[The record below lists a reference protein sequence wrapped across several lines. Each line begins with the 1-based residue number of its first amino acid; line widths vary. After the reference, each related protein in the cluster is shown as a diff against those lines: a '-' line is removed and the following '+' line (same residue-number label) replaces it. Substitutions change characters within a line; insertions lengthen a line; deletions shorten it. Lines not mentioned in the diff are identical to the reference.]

1 MSMSDDDAEIL
12 AVARAGFLDEAQD
25 MLRQFEQGLLV
36 LESEPGDSESL
47 NSAFRAAH
55 TIKGT
60 AGMFGCDAVVA
71 FTHEA
76 ETLLEALRSGQRQ
89 LDDTVV
95 AALLESRDQMEA
107 LLEEVRSGHEDPAV
121 KASSQALAARL
132 RALLG
137 KDEPS
142 AAEPATDP
150 NEAAAAASASECA
163 VSARSCWHLSL
174 RFQQDALRNGLDPLS
189 FLRYLATLG
198 EVLAVRTQSQAIPAL
213 EDLDAEACH
222 LGFELRF
229 DSPASRQDIERV
241 FEFAVDDSD
250 VQILAPDAAPADFEA
265 LASLRCGDDAAA
277 RAALFECW
285 RDMGLRFELRLEA
298 VVPADTDDEEAQPL
312 VVPHIERRSAT
323 PERTAARGGDRRSGV
338 GERREGGRDRRAGD
352 ETRFVRVR
360 ADKLDKLIDLI
371 GELVIAGSGAQMIA
385 HLEGNEALVE
395 ANSRVMDLVQE
406 TRDGTLALRMVPIG
420 ETFAR
425 FQRVVR
431 DVSKQLGKEVEL
443 VVTGG
448 DAELDKSMVDAIAD
462 PLMHLVRNS
471 MDHGLEAPLERLAA
485 GKQALGRLALN
496 AFHEAGSIVIEVSD
510 DGRGLA
516 RERILNKA
524 IERGLIPENQVLAD
538 HEVWQLIFLPGFS
551 TAETI
556 TDLSGRG
563 VGMDVVKRSIESL
576 RGTISLSSSSGRGTL
591 TQIRLPLTLA
601 MIDGFLTL
609 VGGVNYVLPLAA
621 VAECIDVP
629 EECEREAE
637 RPADERR
644 ISGTFNL
651 RGEVLPWLD
660 LARFY
665 GIQQDL
671 TAPEL
676 ATNSGSRRR
685 RSVVVVRDG
694 QTRLGLIVDRL
705 LGEHQT
711 VIKPLS
717 GIFQHLKA
725 LAGSTILGSGEVA
738 LLLDV
743 PGLTAAAIRGGQRER
758 ERGHVKS
765 DQTTQRIASRSN

>member
-12 AVARAGFLDEAQD
+12 AVARAGFLDEAQA
-25 MLRQFEQGLLV
+25 MLHQFEEGLLV
-36 LESEPGDSESL
+36 LENNPDDAESL

-60 AGMFGCDAVVA
+60 AGMFGCDAVVT

-76 ETLLEALRSGQRQ
+76 ETLLEALRSNQRQ
-89 LDDTVV
+89 LDGDVV
-95 AALLESRDQMEA
+95 AALLESRDQIE
-107 LLEEVRSGHEDPAV
+107 LLLGEVQSGANDPAV
-121 KASSQALAARL
+121 AASSAALASRL

-137 KDEPS
+137 APDPAP
-142 AAEPATDP
+142 AAPVVETPVAAPPALSP
-150 NEAAAAASASECA
+150 QF
-163 VSARSCWHLSL
+163 WHLSL
-174 RFQQDALRNGLDPLS
+174 RFFPDALRNGLDPLS

-198 EVLAVRTQSQAIPAL
+198 EVKAITCLTANVPAL
-213 EDLDAEACH
+213 EALDAEACY

-229 DSPASRQDIERV
+229 DSRATLEEISRV
-241 FEFAVDDSD
+241 FEFAAEDSSI
-250 VQILAPDAAPADFEA
+250 QILAPDAAPAAFET
-265 LASLRCGDDAAA
+265 LASLRCDADAEA
-277 RAALFECW
+277 RAALFDCW
-285 RDMGLRFELRLEA
+285 RAMGMHFDLRVEVVGTPASEA
-298 VVPADTDDEEAQPL
+298 APVL
-312 VVPHIERRSAT
+312 VPHIERR
-323 PERTAARGGDRRSGV
+323 AAAAEGSDPTKRKVSDRRSGE

-385 HLEGNEALVE
+385 HQEGAEVLLEATQ
-395 ANSRVMDLVQE
+395 RVMDLVQE

-420 ETFAR
+420 ETFGR

-431 DVSKQLGKEVEL
+431 DVSKQLGKEVDL
-443 VVTGG
+443 VVSGG
-448 DAELDKSMVDAIAD
+448 DTEMDKSMVDSIAD

-471 MDHGLEAPLERLAA
+471 MDHGLETFDERLAT
-485 GKQALGRLALN
+485 GKPAAGRLALN
-496 AFHEAGSIVIEVSD
+496 AYHEAGAVVIEVSD

-516 RERILNKA
+516 RERILKKA
-524 IERGLIPENQVLAD
+524 VERELIAPGQVLSD

-551 TAETI
+551 TAEQI

-576 RGTISLSSSSGRGTL
+576 RGTITLTSSAGLGTL

-601 MIDGFLTL
+601 MIDGFLTM

-621 VAECIDVP
+621 VSECIDVP
-629 EECEREAE
+629 AECAKQNGRV
-637 RPADERR
+637 
-644 ISGTFNL
+644 SGTFDL
-651 RGEVLPWLD
+651 RGEILPWLD

-665 GIQQDL
+665 GIS
-671 TAPEL
+671 TSGHEAEL
-676 ATNSGSRRR
+676 SRR

-694 QTRLGLIVDRL
+694 PTRIGLIVDRL

-743 PGLTAAAIRGGQRER
+743 SGLFAAAIKGGQRQQQAGSTR
-758 ERGHVKS
+758 QH
-765 DQTTQRIASRSN
+765 

>member
-1 MSMSDDDAEIL
+1 MSMTDDDAEIL
-12 AVARAGFLDEAQD
+12 AIARDGFLDEAQE
-25 MLRQFEQGLLV
+25 MLRQFEAGLLV
-36 LESEPGDSESL
+36 LENNPDDSESL

-60 AGMFGCDAVVA
+60 AGMFGCDAVVT

-76 ETLLEALRSGQRQ
+76 ETLLEALRSNQRQ
-89 LDDTVV
+89 LDGDVV
-95 AALLESRDQMEA
+95 AALLESRDQIE
-107 LLEEVRSGHEDPAV
+107 LLLGEVQSGDSDPAV
-121 KASSQALAARL
+121 AAASAALAVRL

-137 KDEPS
+137 APEP
-142 AAEPATDP
+142 EPALAPVATALP
-150 NEAAAAASASECA
+150 VAAAAS
-163 VSARSCWHLSL
+163 VGNKLWHLSL
-174 RFQQDALRNGLDPLS
+174 RFFPDALRNGLDPLS

-198 EVLAVRTQSQAIPAL
+198 EVKAITTLSGAVPAL
-213 EDLDAEACH
+213 EALDAEACY

-229 DSPASRQDIERV
+229 DSQATLDEIARV
-241 FEFAVDDSD
+241 FEFAAEDSSI
-250 VQILAPDAAPADFEA
+250 QILPPGTAPAAFES
-265 LASLRCGDDAAA
+265 LATLRCGDDAQT
-277 RAALFECW
+277 RSDLFDCW
-285 RDMGLRFELRLEA
+285 RAMGMHFDLRVEVVGAPAGEA
-298 VVPADTDDEEAQPL
+298 APVL
-312 VVPHIERRSAT
+312 VPHIERRAESTQRKAS
-323 PERTAARGGDRRSGV
+323 DRRSGE

-385 HLEGNEALVE
+385 HQEGAEVLLEATQ
-395 ANSRVMDLVQE
+395 RVMDLVQE

-431 DVSKQLGKEVEL
+431 DVSKQLGKEVDL
-443 VVTGG
+443 VVSGG
-448 DAELDKSMVDAIAD
+448 DTEMDKSMVDSIGD

-471 MDHGLEAPLERLAA
+471 MDHGLETFDERLATGKPAA
-485 GKQALGRLALN
+485 GKLALN
-496 AFHEAGSIVIEVSD
+496 AYHEAGAVVIEVSD

-516 RERILNKA
+516 RERIVKKA
-524 IERGLIPENQVLAD
+524 VERGLIAEGQVLSD
-538 HEVWQLIFLPGFS
+538 HEVWQLIFQPGFS
-551 TAETI
+551 TAEAV

-576 RGTISLSSSSGRGTL
+576 RGSITLTSTAGHGTL

-601 MIDGFLTL
+601 MIDGFLTM

-621 VAECIDVP
+621 VSECIDVP
-629 EECEREAE
+629 AECARQSERV
-637 RPADERR
+637 
-644 ISGTFNL
+644 SGTFDL
-651 RGEVLPWLD
+651 RGEIIPWLD

-665 GIQQDL
+665 GVS
-671 TAPEL
+671 AAGPE
-676 ATNSGSRRR
+676 TEQSRR

-694 QTRLGLIVDRL
+694 PTRIGLIVDRL

-743 PGLTAAAIRGGQRER
+743 SGLFAAAIRGS
-758 ERGHVKS
+758 KS
-765 DQTTQRIASRSN
+765 GNKSGNKGGNLKPQKNSAAPDSSTATTH

>member
-12 AVARAGFLDEAQD
+12 AVARAGFLDEAQE

-36 LESEPGDSESL
+36 LESDPADSESL

-60 AGMFGCDAVVA
+60 AGMFGCDAVVS

-76 ETLLEALRSGQRQ
+76 ETLLEALRANQRQ
-89 LDDTVV
+89 LDDDVMG
-95 AALLESRDQMEA
+95 ALLESRDQIEM
-107 LLEEVRSGHEDPAV
+107 LLGEVRSGESDPQVA
-121 KASSQALAARL
+121 ASSAALAGRL

-137 KDEPS
+137 KP
-142 AAEPATDP
+142 ALAEPPPATQ
-150 NEAAAAASASECA
+150 AAIETKAETAADHG
-163 VSARSCWHLSL
+163 WHLSL
-174 RFQQDALRNGLDPLS
+174 RFLADALRNGLDPLS
-189 FLRYLATLG
+189 FIRYLRTLG
-198 EVLAVRTQSQAIPAL
+198 KVTAIRTQTAAVPAL
-213 EDLDAEACH
+213 DALDAEACY
-222 LGFELRF
+222 LGFEIRF
-229 DSPASRQDIERV
+229 ESAASHAEIEQV
-241 FEFAVDDSD
+241 FEFAADDSD
-250 VQILAPDAAPADFEA
+250 IVILPPGSPPAAFED
-265 LASLRCGDDAAA
+265 LATQRCGSDAEA
-277 RAALFECW
+277 RTALFDCW
-285 RDMGLRFELRLEA
+285 RAMGIQFEVRLEPLRTPEA
-298 VVPADTDDEEAQPL
+298 NKADEAPP
-312 VVPHIERRSAT
+312 VIPHIERRA
-323 PERTAARGGDRRSGV
+323 PAAEGEVKRGGDRRSGV

-385 HLEGNEALVE
+385 HQEGAEVLLEATQ
-395 ANSRVMDLVQE
+395 RVMDLVQE

-443 VVTGG
+443 IVTGG
-448 DAELDKSMVDAIAD
+448 DTELDKSMVDAIAD

-471 MDHGLEAPLERLAA
+471 MDHGLETCEERLAT
-485 GKQALGRLALN
+485 GKSPSGRLALN
-496 AFHEAGSIVIEVSD
+496 AFHEAGAVVIEVSD

-516 RERILNKA
+516 RERILRKA
-524 IERGLIPENQVLAD
+524 VERELVAEGQILSD
-538 HEVWQLIFLPGFS
+538 HEVWQLIFQPGFS
-551 TAETI
+551 TAEQI

-576 RGTISLSSSSGRGTL
+576 RGTISLSSQVGQGTL

-601 MIDGFLTL
+601 MIDGFLTM

-629 EECEREAE
+629 GECSSQDEA
-637 RPADERR
+637 RV
-644 ISGTFNL
+644 SGTFNL

-665 GIQQDL
+665 GVKPDL
-671 TAPEL
+671 
-676 ATNSGSRRR
+676 SRR

-694 QTRLGLIVDRL
+694 PTRVGLIVDRL
-705 LGEHQT
+705 MGEHQT

-717 GIFQHLKA
+717 SIFQHLKA

-743 PGLTAAAIRGGQRER
+743 SGLFAAAIEGGQRAR
-758 ERGHVKS
+758 LIARPGSQATHQSAHLTSSVQGKS
-765 DQTTQRIASRSN
+765 SA

>member
-36 LESEPGDSESL
+36 LESDPGDSESL

-89 LDDTVV
+89 LDGTVV

-107 LLEEVRSGHEDPAV
+107 LLEEVRSGQEDPAV

-137 KDEPS
+137 KTD
-142 AAEPATDP
+142 AVEPATQAQAIEETATP
-150 NEAAAAASASECA
+150 LSATSEAAT
-163 VSARSCWHLSL
+163 RSCWHLSL

-198 EVLAVRTQSQAIPAL
+198 DVLAVRTQAQDVPAL

-222 LGFELRF
+222 LGFEVRF

-250 VQILAPDAAPADFEA
+250 VQILAPGAPPAEFEA

-277 RAALFECW
+277 RAALFDCW
-285 RDMGLRFELRLEA
+285 HGMGLRFELRLATVA
-298 VVPADTDDEEAQPL
+298 VADEKDSEVAEPQL
-312 VVPHIERRSAT
+312 VPHIERRAAA
-323 PERTAARGGDRRSGV
+323 PEQNAARGSDRRSGV

-471 MDHGLEAPLERLAA
+471 MDHGLEAPAERLAA
-485 GKQALGRLALN
+485 GKQAQGRLALN

-524 IERGLIPENQVLAD
+524 IERGLITENQMLAD

-551 TAETI
+551 TAEAI

-576 RGTISLSSSSGRGTL
+576 RGNISLSSSSGRGTL

-601 MIDGFLTL
+601 MIDGFLTV
-609 VGGVNYVLPLAA
+609 VGGVNYVLPLAS

-629 EECEREAE
+629 TECSSQEEA
-637 RPADERR
+637 R

-665 GIQQDL
+665 GVQPDF
-671 TAPEL
+671 
-676 ATNSGSRRR
+676 SRR

-694 QTRLGLIVDRL
+694 PTRVGLIVDRL
-705 LGEHQT
+705 MGEHQT

-743 PGLTAAAIRGGQRER
+743 SGLFAAAIRDSQNK
-758 ERGHVKS
+758 KS
-765 DQTTQRIASRSN
+765 PSHTSR

>member
-1 MSMSDDDAEIL
+1 MSMTDDDAEIL
-12 AVARAGFLDEAQD
+12 ATARAGFLDEAQE

-36 LESEPGDSESL
+36 LESDPADAESL

-60 AGMFGCDAVVA
+60 AGMFGCDAVVS

-76 ETLLEALRSGQRQ
+76 ETLLEALRANQRQ
-89 LDDTVV
+89 LDDAVMS
-95 AALLESRDQMEA
+95 ALLESRDQIEA
-107 LLEEVRSGHEDPAV
+107 LLGEVRSGDSDPAV
-121 KASSQALAARL
+121 AASSAALAARL

-137 KDEPS
+137 HPQEAATAPAPS
-142 AAEPATDP
+142 VAAPTVAEAVAEPI
-150 NEAAAAASASECA
+150 
-163 VSARSCWHLSL
+163 WHLSL
-174 RFQQDALRNGLDPLS
+174 RFFPDALRNGLDPLS
-189 FLRYLATLG
+189 FIRYLGTLG
-198 EVLAVRTQSQAIPAL
+198 KVRAIRTQTQAIPAL
-213 EDLDAEACH
+213 EALDAESCY

-229 DSPASRQDIERV
+229 DSEATHAAIEQV
-241 FEFAVDDSD
+241 FEFAAEDSD
-250 VQILAPDAAPADFEA
+250 VVIVPPGAPLAAFED
-265 LASLRCGDDAAA
+265 LATRRCGEDAEARTALFDCWQSMGLTFEVRLEPVVKAVAEAATDDA
-277 RAALFECW
+277 
-285 RDMGLRFELRLEA
+285 
-298 VVPADTDDEEAQPL
+298 VPTL
-312 VVPHIERRSAT
+312 VPHIERRAPSA
-323 PERTAARGGDRRSGV
+323 EGEVKRGGDRRSGV

-385 HLEGNEALVE
+385 HQEGAEVLVE
-395 ANSRVMDLVQE
+395 ATQRVMDLVQE

-431 DVSKQLGKEVEL
+431 DVSKQLGKEVDL

-448 DAELDKSMVDAIAD
+448 DTELDKSMVDAIAD

-471 MDHGLEAPLERLAA
+471 LDHGLETGDDRLAA
-485 GKQALGRLALN
+485 GKSPTGRLALN
-496 AFHEAGSIVIEVSD
+496 AFHEAGSVVIEVSD

-516 RERILNKA
+516 RDRILKKA
-524 IERGLIPENQVLAD
+524 IERELVAEGQVLSD
-538 HEVWQLIFLPGFS
+538 HEVWQLIFQPGFS
-551 TAETI
+551 TAEQV

-563 VGMDVVKRSIESL
+563 VGMDVVKRSIEAL
-576 RGTISLSSSSGRGTL
+576 RGTIALTSQVGQGTL

-601 MIDGFLTL
+601 MIDGFLTM

-629 EECEREAE
+629 SECHSQTERV
-637 RPADERR
+637 
-644 ISGTFNL
+644 SGTFDL

-665 GIQQDL
+665 GVDPSNTDGL
-671 TAPEL
+671 
-676 ATNSGSRRR
+676 RR

-694 QTRLGLIVDRL
+694 PTRVGLIVDRL

-743 PGLTAAAIRGGQRER
+743 SGLFAAAIRDGQNSNRAGPGR
-758 ERGHVKS
+758 NQGSSATGVS
-765 DQTTQRIASRSN
+765 TQGKH

>member
-12 AVARAGFLDEAQD
+12 AIARAGFLDEAQE
-25 MLRQFEQGLLV
+25 MLRQFEEGLLV
-36 LESEPGDSESL
+36 LENNPDDSESL

-60 AGMFGCDAVVA
+60 AGMFGCDAVVT

-76 ETLLEALRSGQRQ
+76 ETLLEALRSNQRQ
-89 LDDTVV
+89 LDGDVV
-95 AALLESRDQMEA
+95 AALLESRDQIE
-107 LLEEVRSGHEDPAV
+107 LLLGEVQSGESDPAIA
-121 KASSQALAARL
+121 ASSAALASRL

-137 KDEPS
+137 AP
-142 AAEPATDP
+142 EPAP
-150 NEAAAAASASECA
+150 AVLAAQPAAAAVAPAAAAATENSF
-163 VSARSCWHLSL
+163 WHLSL
-174 RFQQDALRNGLDPLS
+174 RFFADALRNGLDPLS

-198 EVLAVRTQSQAIPAL
+198 EVKAITTLTEAVPAL
-213 EDLDAEACH
+213 DSLDAEACY

-229 DSPASRQDIERV
+229 DSPASLDEISRV
-241 FEFAVDDSD
+241 FEFAAEDSSI
-250 VQILAPDAAPADFEA
+250 QILPPGTAPAAFEA
-265 LASLRCGDDAAA
+265 LATLRCGDDAQA
-277 RAALFECW
+277 RSALFDCW
-285 RDMGLRFELRLEA
+285 RAMGMHFDLRVE
-298 VVPADTDDEEAQPL
+298 VVGAPASEVAPVL
-312 VVPHIERRSAT
+312 VPHIERR
-323 PERTAARGGDRRSGV
+323 AAAEGADPRKGKVSDRRSGE

-385 HLEGNEALVE
+385 HQEGAEVLLEATQ
-395 ANSRVMDLVQE
+395 RVMDLVQE

-431 DVSKQLGKEVEL
+431 DVSKQLGKEVDL
-443 VVTGG
+443 VVSGG
-448 DAELDKSMVDAIAD
+448 DTEMDKSMVDSIGD

-471 MDHGLEAPLERLAA
+471 MDHGLETFDERLAT
-485 GKQALGRLALN
+485 GKPAAGRLALN
-496 AFHEAGSIVIEVSD
+496 AYHEAGAVVIEVSD

-516 RERILNKA
+516 RERILKKA
-524 IERGLIPENQVLAD
+524 VERELIAPGQVLSD

-551 TAETI
+551 TAEQI

-576 RGTISLSSSSGRGTL
+576 RGTITLTSSAGQGTL

-601 MIDGFLTL
+601 MIDGFLTM

-621 VAECIDVP
+621 VSECIDVP
-629 EECEREAE
+629 AECAKQNGRV
-637 RPADERR
+637 
-644 ISGTFNL
+644 SGTFDL
-651 RGEVLPWLD
+651 RGEILPWLD

-665 GIQQDL
+665 GIS
-671 TAPEL
+671 ASGHEAEL
-676 ATNSGSRRR
+676 SRR

-694 QTRLGLIVDRL
+694 PTRIGLIVDRL

-743 PGLTAAAIRGGQRER
+743 SGLFAAAIKGGQR
-758 ERGHVKS
+758 
-765 DQTTQRIASRSN
+765 QQQASSARHR

>member
-1 MSMSDDDAEIL
+1 MSMTDDDAEIL
-12 AVARAGFLDEAQD
+12 AIARAGFLDEAQE
-25 MLRQFEQGLLV
+25 MLRQFEEGLLV
-36 LESEPGDSESL
+36 LENNPDDSESL

-60 AGMFGCDAVVA
+60 AGMFGCDAVVT

-76 ETLLEALRSGQRQ
+76 ETLLEALRSNQRQ
-89 LDDTVV
+89 LDGDVV
-95 AALLESRDQMEA
+95 AALLESRDQIE
-107 LLEEVRSGHEDPAV
+107 LLLGEVQSGESDPAV
-121 KASSQALAARL
+121 AASSAALASRL

-137 KDEPS
+137 APEATAPP
-142 AAEPATDP
+142 AAIAEAPVAP
-150 NEAAAAASASECA
+150 AAATAAAQA
-163 VSARSCWHLSL
+163 QQYWHLSL
-174 RFQQDALRNGLDPLS
+174 RFFADALRNGLDPLS

-198 EVLAVRTQSQAIPAL
+198 EVKAITALTETLPAL
-213 EDLDAEACH
+213 EALDAEACY

-229 DSPASRQDIERV
+229 ESPASLEDISRV
-241 FEFAVDDSD
+241 FEFAAEDSSI
-250 VQILAPDAAPADFEA
+250 QILPPDAAPAAFET
-265 LASLRCGDDAAA
+265 LATLRCGDDAEA
-277 RAALFECW
+277 RAVLFDCW
-285 RDMGLRFELRLEA
+285 RAMGMHFDLRVE
-298 VVPADTDDEEAQPL
+298 VVGTPASEEAPVL
-312 VVPHIERRSAT
+312 VPHIERR
-323 PERTAARGGDRRSGV
+323 AAPAEGAQRKVSDRRSGE

-385 HLEGNEALVE
+385 HQEGAEVLLEATQ
-395 ANSRVMDLVQE
+395 RVMDLVQE

-431 DVSKQLGKEVEL
+431 DVSKQLGKEVDL
-443 VVTGG
+443 VVSGG
-448 DAELDKSMVDAIAD
+448 DTEMDKSMVDSIAD

-471 MDHGLEAPLERLAA
+471 MDHGLETFDERLAT
-485 GKQALGRLALN
+485 GKPAAGRLALN
-496 AFHEAGSIVIEVSD
+496 AYHEAGAVVIEVSD

-516 RERILNKA
+516 RDRILKKA
-524 IERGLIPENQVLAD
+524 VERELIAPGQVLSD
-538 HEVWQLIFLPGFS
+538 HEVWQLIFQPGFS
-551 TAETI
+551 TAEQV

-576 RGTISLSSSSGRGTL
+576 RGTITLSSTAGHGTL

-601 MIDGFLTL
+601 MIDGFLTM

-621 VAECIDVP
+621 VSECIDVP
-629 EECEREAE
+629 AECAKQNGRV
-637 RPADERR
+637 
-644 ISGTFNL
+644 SGTFDL
-651 RGEVLPWLD
+651 RGEILPWLD

-665 GIQQDL
+665 GIS
-671 TAPEL
+671 A
-676 ATNSGSRRR
+676 SGHEAEHGRR

-694 QTRLGLIVDRL
+694 PTRVGLIVDRL

-743 PGLTAAAIRGGQRER
+743 SGLFAAAIRGGQRH
-758 ERGHVKS
+758 GAGAVQASTPALPDK
-765 DQTTQRIASRSN
+765 QR

>member
-1 MSMSDDDAEIL
+1 MNDDDDAEIL
-12 AVARAGFLDEAQD
+12 AVARAGFLDEAQE
-25 MLRQFEQGLLV
+25 MLRQFEQGLLI
-36 LESEPGDSESL
+36 LEGDPSDSESL

-89 LDDTVV
+89 LDDAVV
-95 AALLESRDQMEA
+95 AALLESRDQIELLLGEVQSGEA
-107 LLEEVRSGHEDPAV
+107 DPAV
-121 KASSQALAARL
+121 AAASAALASRL
-132 RALLG
+132 RALQGL
-137 KDEPS
+137 EPV
-142 AAEPATDP
+142 
-150 NEAAAAASASECA
+150 AAATSSATAGEAGASATSEQA
-163 VSARSCWHLSL
+163 LGTGAATNPFWHLSL
-174 RFQQDALRNGLDPLS
+174 RFGQDALRNGLDPLA

-198 EVLAVRTQSQAIPAL
+198 KVQAISTLSDAIPSLDA
-213 EDLDAEACH
+213 LDAEACY

-229 DSPASRQDIERV
+229 ESSATREDIERV
-241 FEFAVDDSD
+241 FEFAVEDSD
-250 VQILAPDAAPADFEA
+250 VQILAPGSTPAAFED
-265 LASLRCGDDAAA
+265 LAALRCGDDADA
-277 RAALFECW
+277 RAGLFQCW
-285 RDMGLRFELRLEA
+285 HEMGMRFAVRLEVIEIEAGAAAAETEA
-298 VVPADTDDEEAQPL
+298 VAP
-312 VVPHIERRSAT
+312 VVIPHIERRSSTDSASSAGG
-323 PERTAARGGDRRSGV
+323 ERRNDRRSGE

-371 GELVIAGSGAQMIA
+371 GELVIAGSGAQMVA
-385 HLEGNEALVE
+385 HLENSAVLLEATQ
-395 ANSRVMDLVQE
+395 RVMDLVQE

-420 ETFAR
+420 ETFGR

-431 DVSKQLGKEVEL
+431 DVSKQLGKEVDL

-448 DAELDKSMVDAIAD
+448 DTELDKSMVDSIAD

-471 MDHGLEAPLERLAA
+471 MDHGLETQDERLAA
-485 GKQALGRLALN
+485 GKPVMGRLSLN
-496 AFHEAGSIVIEVSD
+496 AYHDAGAVVIEVSD

-516 RERILNKA
+516 RERILKKA
-524 IERGLIPENQVLAD
+524 VERGLIAEGQILPE
-538 HEVWQLIFLPGFS
+538 HEIWQLIFHAGFS
-551 TAETI
+551 TAEQV

-563 VGMDVVKRSIESL
+563 VGMDVVKRNIEAL
-576 RGTISLSSSSGRGTL
+576 RGTIALSSEVGRGTL

-601 MIDGFLTL
+601 MIDGFLTM
-609 VGGVNYVLPLAA
+609 VGGVNYVLPLSA

-629 EECEREAE
+629 DECSKQGERV
-637 RPADERR
+637 
-644 ISGTFNL
+644 SGTFDL

-665 GIQQDL
+665 GVAADH
-671 TAPEL
+671 
-676 ATNSGSRRR
+676 SRR

-694 QTRLGLIVDRL
+694 QTRVGLIVDRL
-705 LGEHQT
+705 MGEHQT

-717 GIFQHLKA
+717 SIFQHLKA

-743 PGLTAAAIRGGQRER
+743 AGLLAVAIRKGQT
-758 ERGHVKS
+758 
-765 DQTTQRIASRSN
+765 DSRTVSLSHGSPS

>member
-1 MSMSDDDAEIL
+1 MTDDDAEIL
-12 AVARAGFLDEAQD
+12 AVARAGFLDEAQE
-25 MLRQFEQGLLV
+25 MLRQFEEGLLV
-36 LESEPGDSESL
+36 LENNPDDSESL

-60 AGMFGCDAVVA
+60 AGMFGCDAVVT

-76 ETLLEALRSGQRQ
+76 ETLLEALRSNQRQ
-89 LDDTVV
+89 LDGDVV
-95 AALLESRDQMEA
+95 AALLESRDQIE
-107 LLEEVRSGHEDPAV
+107 LLLGEVKSGDCDPAV
-121 KASSQALAARL
+121 AASSAALASRL

-137 KDEPS
+137 APEPVQ
-142 AAEPATDP
+142 
-150 NEAAAAASASECA
+150 AAAPVTAALPTPAATSSGN
-163 VSARSCWHLSL
+163 SYWHLSL
-174 RFQQDALRNGLDPLS
+174 RFLSDALRNGLDPLS

-198 EVLAVRTQSQAIPAL
+198 EVKAITTLTATVPAL
-213 EDLDAEACH
+213 EALDAEACY

-229 DSPASRQDIERV
+229 DSQASLEEISRV
-241 FEFAVDDSD
+241 FEFAAEDSSI
-250 VQILAPDAAPADFEA
+250 QILPPGTAPTAFES
-265 LASLRCGDDAAA
+265 LASLRCGDDADA

-285 RDMGLRFELRLEA
+285 RAMGMHFDLRVE
-298 VVPADTDDEEAQPL
+298 VVGAPASDETPVL
-312 VVPHIERRSAT
+312 VPHIERRAT
-323 PERTAARGGDRRSGV
+323 PAEGSPRKVSDRRSGE

-385 HLEGNEALVE
+385 HQEGAEVLLEATQ
-395 ANSRVMDLVQE
+395 RVMDLVQE

-431 DVSKQLGKEVEL
+431 DVSKQLGKEVDL
-443 VVTGG
+443 VVSGG
-448 DAELDKSMVDAIAD
+448 DTEMDKSMVDSIGD

-471 MDHGLEAPLERLAA
+471 MDHGLETFDERLAT
-485 GKQALGRLALN
+485 GKPAAGRLALN
-496 AFHEAGSIVIEVSD
+496 AYHEAGAVVIEVSD

-516 RERILNKA
+516 RDRIIKKAVER
-524 IERGLIPENQVLAD
+524 ELIPAGQVLSD
-538 HEVWQLIFLPGFS
+538 HEVWQLIFQPGFS
-551 TAETI
+551 TAEQV

-576 RGTISLSSSSGRGTL
+576 RGTITLTSTAGQGTL

-601 MIDGFLTL
+601 MIDGFLTM

-621 VAECIDVP
+621 VSECIDVP
-629 EECEREAE
+629 AECAKQNGRV
-637 RPADERR
+637 
-644 ISGTFNL
+644 SGTFDL
-651 RGEVLPWLD
+651 RGEILPWLD

-665 GIQQDL
+665 GIS
-671 TAPEL
+671 
-676 ATNSGSRRR
+676 ATGHEAEHGRR

-694 QTRLGLIVDRL
+694 PTRVGLIVDRL

-743 PGLTAAAIRGGQRER
+743 SGLFAAAIKGGQR
-758 ERGHVKS
+758 
-765 DQTTQRIASRSN
+765 QTSSVQPR

>member
-1 MSMSDDDAEIL
+1 MSMTDDDAEIL
-12 AVARAGFLDEAQD
+12 AVARAGFLDEAQE
-25 MLRQFEQGLLV
+25 MLRQFEEGLLV
-36 LESEPGDSESL
+36 LENNPEDSESL

-60 AGMFGCDAVVA
+60 AGMFGCDAVVT

-76 ETLLEALRSGQRQ
+76 ETLLEALRSNQRQ
-89 LDDTVV
+89 LDDDVV
-95 AALLESRDQMEA
+95 AALLESRDQIE
-107 LLEEVRSGHEDPAV
+107 LLLGEVQSGDSDPAV
-121 KASSQALAARL
+121 AASSAALASRL

-137 KDEPS
+137 AP
-142 AAEPATDP
+142 EPAQASKP
-150 NEAAAAASASECA
+150 VAAAAPAAAAPVA
-163 VSARSCWHLSL
+163 VDKIWHLSL
-174 RFQQDALRNGLDPLS
+174 RFLHDALRNGLDPLS

-198 EVLAVRTQSQAIPAL
+198 EIKAITALSAAVPPL
-213 EDLDAEACH
+213 ESLDAEACY

-229 DSPASRQDIERV
+229 ESTASLADITRV
-241 FEFAVDDSD
+241 FEFAAEDSSI
-250 VQILAPDAAPADFEA
+250 QILPPGTAPAAFET
-265 LASLRCGDDAAA
+265 LATLRCGDDAEA
-277 RAALFECW
+277 RVALFDCW
-285 RDMGLRFELRLEA
+285 RAMGMHFDLRVEVIGA
-298 VVPADTDDEEAQPL
+298 PASEEAPVL
-312 VVPHIERRSAT
+312 VPHIERR
-323 PERTAARGGDRRSGV
+323 AAAPADGAQRKVSDRRSGE

-385 HLEGNEALVE
+385 HQEGAEVLLEATQ
-395 ANSRVMDLVQE
+395 RVMDLVQE

-431 DVSKQLGKEVEL
+431 DVSKQLGKEVDL
-443 VVTGG
+443 VVSGG
-448 DAELDKSMVDAIAD
+448 DTEMDKSMVDSIGD

-471 MDHGLEAPLERLAA
+471 MDHGLETFDERLAT
-485 GKQALGRLALN
+485 GKPAAGRLALN
-496 AFHEAGSIVIEVSD
+496 AYHEAGSVVIEVSD

-516 RERILNKA
+516 RDRIIKKAVERD
-524 IERGLIPENQVLAD
+524 LIAAGQVLSD
-538 HEVWQLIFLPGFS
+538 HEVWQLIFQPGFS
-551 TAETI
+551 TAEQV

-576 RGTISLSSSSGRGTL
+576 RGTITLTSTVGHGTL

-601 MIDGFLTL
+601 MIDGFLTM

-621 VAECIDVP
+621 VSECIDVP
-629 EECEREAE
+629 AECAKQSDRV
-637 RPADERR
+637 
-644 ISGTFNL
+644 SGTFDL
-651 RGEVLPWLD
+651 RGEILPWLD

-665 GIQQDL
+665 GISAQGHE
-671 TAPEL
+671 TEH
-676 ATNSGSRRR
+676 SRR

-694 QTRLGLIVDRL
+694 PTRIGLIVDRL

-743 PGLTAAAIRGGQRER
+743 SGLFAAAIREGQ
-758 ERGHVKS
+758 HKKTAS
-765 DQTTQRIASRSN
+765 QASRAPSGQA

>member
-1 MSMSDDDAEIL
+1 MSMTDDDAEIL
-12 AVARAGFLDEAQD
+12 AVARAGFLDEAQE

-36 LESEPGDSESL
+36 LESDPRDSESL

-60 AGMFGCDAVVA
+60 AGMFGCEAVVS

-76 ETLLEALRSGQRQ
+76 ETLLEALRANQRQ
-89 LDDTVV
+89 LDDDVMS
-95 AALLESRDQMEA
+95 ALLESRDQIE
-107 LLEEVRSGHEDPAV
+107 LLLGEVRSGESDPDVA
-121 KASSQALAARL
+121 ASSATLAARL

-137 KDEPS
+137 QP
-142 AAEPATDP
+142 
-150 NEAAAAASASECA
+150 AAAKPAPTLPAAAPQA
-163 VSARSCWHLSL
+163 LVQAPDRTWHLSL
-174 RFQQDALRNGLDPLS
+174 RFLPDALRNGLDPLS
-189 FLRYLATLG
+189 FIRYLGTLG
-198 EVLAVRTQSQAIPAL
+198 EVKAIRTQTAAVPAL
-213 EDLDAEACH
+213 DALDAEACY

-229 DSPASRQDIERV
+229 ESDASHSAIEQV
-241 FEFAVDDSD
+241 FEFAAEDSD
-250 VQILAPDAAPADFEA
+250 VVILPPGAPPADFED
-265 LASLRCGDDAAA
+265 LATRRCGEDAEA
-277 RAALFECW
+277 RTALFDCW
-285 RDMGLRFELRLEA
+285 QSMGISFEVRLEA
-298 VVPADTDDEEAQPL
+298 APSAAETALADEAPPL
-312 VVPHIERRSAT
+312 VPHIERRAAS
-323 PERTAARGGDRRSGV
+323 PEGEIKRGSDRRSGV

-385 HLEGNEALVE
+385 HQEGAEVLLEATQ
-395 ANSRVMDLVQE
+395 RVMDLVQE

-443 VVTGG
+443 IVTGG
-448 DAELDKSMVDAIAD
+448 DTEMDKSMVDSIAD

-471 MDHGLEAPLERLAA
+471 MDHGLETFDERLAT
-485 GKQALGRLALN
+485 GKPATGRLALN
-496 AFHEAGSIVIEVSD
+496 AYHEAGAVVIEVSD

-516 RERILNKA
+516 RERILRKA
-524 IERGLIPENQVLAD
+524 VERELVAEGQVLSD
-538 HEVWQLIFLPGFS
+538 HEVWQLIFQPGFS
-551 TAETI
+551 TAEQI

-576 RGTISLSSSSGRGTL
+576 RGTISLSSQVGHGTL

-601 MIDGFLTL
+601 MIDGFLTM

-629 EECEREAE
+629 AECHSQDEA
-637 RPADERR
+637 R

-665 GIQQDL
+665 GVKPDL
-671 TAPEL
+671 
-676 ATNSGSRRR
+676 SRR

-694 QTRLGLIVDRL
+694 PTRVGLIVDRL
-705 LGEHQT
+705 MGEHQT

-717 GIFQHLKA
+717 SIFQHLKA

-743 PGLTAAAIRGGQRER
+743 SGLFTAAIQGGQRAR
-758 ERGHVKS
+758 QLVRHASHGTHQASSLASSMPGKS
-765 DQTTQRIASRSN
+765 SA